1 MVTAFANTTREDM
14 RKVISYDNMCN
25 LDNLKVAKEPLP
37 LPYNLQYMWLDVC
50 KIIDSLHIRNHK
62 RKECHTDYN
71 PETNITV
78 GQWSISGN

>member
-37 LPYNLQYMWLDVC
+37 LPYNLQYMWLDVVNIGNYLSITMWYNRFSYVIVVLC
-50 KIIDSLHIRNHK
+50 
-62 RKECHTDYN
+62 DYN
-71 PETNITV
+71 
-78 GQWSISGN
+78 